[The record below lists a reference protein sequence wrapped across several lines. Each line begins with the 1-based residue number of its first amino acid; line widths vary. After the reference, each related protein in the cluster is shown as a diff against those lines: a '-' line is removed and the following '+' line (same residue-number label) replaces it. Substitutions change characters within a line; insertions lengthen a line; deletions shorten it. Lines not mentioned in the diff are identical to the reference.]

1 MASFQ
6 LISDDDGSSKNVAPH
21 ADVADSPSS
30 EKESQQAGDTSSNNE
45 SQQAGDTSS
54 DNDSQQAG
62 GISSDNESQN
72 PEDLNSNIA
81 ADAHTPDASD
91 SEETSDYEEASDSDE
106 ASLSDEDVAI
116 LNLAQWIKRLDAHP
130 FPAARLSVNTDSQS
144 FPFRVSTA
152 GPPPLST
159 KLKEG
164 IVRFEFEWRPN
175 DWYLRWQMEPD
186 TDIIRTMI
194 KPYALFCGLP
204 NDDIK
209 VEFLAQGM
217 YNKVY
222 TVQATNADTGAT
234 AERIFRCAA
243 PDFPWY
249 RVEAE
254 VSTMELV
261 RHHTTVPVPKI
272 YAFDSS
278 MDNALG
284 LEWILMEKIEG
295 QTLCDAIGEESISF
309 ESKVKIHEA
318 MADWVDQLSRI
329 TFDKMGSI
337 FHDWDKPLSDI
348 SSYKVGPII
357 EDDLNYDLRLDFPV
371 TRGPFISRREFH
383 RARIDFCLAEA
394 LDPRMKERAEYW
406 TPRREENKAWKD
418 QYEMRMAHLREKN
431 GRINDEKDERE
442 AKLKYMDG
450 AVRTKPPIIPPSDN
464 GRWANIKAALCPMNV
479 AHEDSDARYCLEEL
493 AAMPNYCMRLQRIL
507 PFLIDDPPFAPGSCA
522 FHNPDM
528 HNENMIID
536 PASGTV
542 LAIIDWEKCFTTPIR
557 YTSRYPKFVI
567 TDDDEDGITEP
578 DAWTSD
584 EPKPG
589 WLLREESLWQEH
601 LEDVRLREIFDGCL
615 EQRASPFLAPRIP
628 AGDDSPE
635 RLLSHR
641 IWSMAE
647 FCTERDEVLEGWE
660 KMAKERFMD
669 L

>member
-1 MASFQ
+1 MASSQ
-6 LISDDDGSSKNVAPH
+6 LISDDDGSSKNVALH

-30 EKESQQAGDTSSNNE
+30 ENE

-54 DNDSQQAG
+54 DN
-62 GISSDNESQN
+62 ESQN
-72 PEDLNSNIA
+72 PEDSNSNVA

-91 SEETSDYEEASDSDE
+91 SEEASDNEASDSDE

-116 LNLAQWIKRLDAHP
+116 VNLAQWIKSLDAHP
-130 FPAARLSVNTDSQS
+130 FPVARLSISTHSQS

-164 IVRFEFEWRPN
+164 IVRFKFELRQN

-186 TDIIRTMI
+186 IDIIRTMI

-222 TVQATNADTGAT
+222 TVQATNPETGAT
-234 AERIFRCAA
+234 MERIFRCAA

-357 EDDLNYDLRLDFPV
+357 DDDLNYDLRLDFPV
-371 TRGPFISRREFH
+371 TRGPFISRREYH

-406 TPRREENKAWKD
+406 TPRREAKKAWSD
-418 QYEMRMAHLREKN
+418 LFDMRMEYQQKRN
-431 GRINDEKDERE
+431 SRNNDEEDERE

-450 AVRTKPPIIPPSDN
+450 VVRTKPPLIPPSDN
-464 GRWANIKAALCPMNV
+464 GRHERLKAALCPRNE
-479 AHEDSDARYCLEEL
+479 AHDDSDARYCLEEL
-493 AAMPNYCMRLQRIL
+493 AAMPTYCMRLQRIL

-536 PASGTV
+536 AASGTV

-628 AGDDSPE
+628 SGDDSPE